1 MELINQLD
9 VQNPDHVSVITRDG
23 RVTISIRK
31 DGTDVTIGL
40 PVSTGRVF
48 NTSPRPPMQQPAP
61 QIMAVSKEGNRT
73 KPVGAPGTKHLRYG
87 GATPKLNYDQ
97 VREIKLMLSD
107 EDIMG
112 KFTGITQ
119 ACKEIGKAYN
129 VSGCAIGNIARGIAW
144 KEVKI

>member
-48 NTSPRPPMQQPAP
+48 KTSPPPPMQQPAP
-61 QIMAVSKEGNRT
+61 QIMAVKE
-73 KPVGAPGTKHLRYG
+73 
-87 GATPKLNYDQ
+87 
-97 VREIKLMLSD
+97 
-107 EDIMG
+107 
-112 KFTGITQ
+112 
-119 ACKEIGKAYN
+119 
-129 VSGCAIGNIARGIAW
+129 ARL
-144 KEVKI
+144 

>member
-9 VQNPDHVSVITRDG
+9 VQNPDHVSVITRNG
-23 RVTISIRK
+23 RVTISVRK
-31 DGTDVTIGL
+31 DGTDITIGL
-40 PVSTGRVF
+40 PVNTGEVF
-48 NTSPRPPMQQPAP
+48 NTTPRPPLQQPAP
-61 QIMAVSKEGNRT
+61 QIMAVSKEGNRI

-87 GATPKLNYDQ
+87 GSTPKLTYDQ

-107 EDIMG
+107 EGIMS
-112 KFTGITQ
+112 KFPNITQ
-119 ACKEIGKAYN
+119 AYSEIGKAYS